1 MACSKE
7 KESQI
12 REDMKEYYGKTIQN
26 RDELLINN
34 QELEA
39 GGCREESKI
48 KDQEASG
55 CREESKNN
63 DQEAGGCPL
72 AKCKLPRHVT
82 EALAMVH
89 PDVQAKSY
97 GCGLPVPELLEGC
110 HVLDLGSGAG
120 HDCFTLAKL
129 VGETG
134 HVTGVDMTEE
144 QLDFARRYTDYHRE
158 TFGYSKPNTEF
169 VRGYIEN
176 LGEAGLRDNTF
187 DVIISNCTVNLS
199 PDKKAVLGE
208 AYRVLKS
215 QIREDMKEYYGKTI
229 QNRDELLINNQE
241 LEAGGCREESKIKD
255 QEASGCREESKNN
268 DQEAGGCPLAK
279 CKLPRHVTEALAMVH
294 PDVKAKSYG
303 CGLPVPELLEGCHV
317 LDLGSG
323 AGHDC
328 FTLAKL
334 VGETGHVTGVDMTEE
349 QLDFARRYN
358 DYHREA
364 LGYSKPNTEFVR
376 GYIEN
381 LGEAGLRDNTFDVI
395 ISNCTVNL
403 SPDKKAVFGEAYRVL
418 K

>member
-48 KDQEASG
+48 KDQEA
-55 CREESKNN
+55 
-63 DQEAGGCPL
+63 
-72 AKCKLPRHVT
+72 

-89 PDVQAKSY
+89 PDVKAKSY

-199 PDKKAVLGE
+199 PDKKAV
-208 AYRVLKS
+208 
-215 QIREDMKEYYGKTI
+215 
-229 QNRDELLINNQE
+229 
-241 LEAGGCREESKIKD
+241 
-255 QEASGCREESKNN
+255 
-268 DQEAGGCPLAK
+268 
-279 CKLPRHVTEALAMVH
+279 
-294 PDVKAKSYG
+294 
-303 CGLPVPELLEGCHV
+303 
-317 LDLGSG
+317 
-323 AGHDC
+323 
-328 FTLAKL
+328 
-334 VGETGHVTGVDMTEE
+334 
-349 QLDFARRYN
+349 
-358 DYHREA
+358 
-364 LGYSKPNTEFVR
+364 
-376 GYIEN
+376 
-381 LGEAGLRDNTFDVI
+381 
-395 ISNCTVNL
+395 
-403 SPDKKAVFGEAYRVL
+403 FGEAYRVL